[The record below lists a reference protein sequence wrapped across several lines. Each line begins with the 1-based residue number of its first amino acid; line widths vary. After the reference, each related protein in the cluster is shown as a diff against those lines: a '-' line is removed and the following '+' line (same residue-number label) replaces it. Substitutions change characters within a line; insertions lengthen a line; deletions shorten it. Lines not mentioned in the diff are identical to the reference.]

1 MKNSKISQTHTH
13 TDRQTHTQSDFLGF
27 LSKPKSDLNFGPEDK
42 LFWGK
47 LQIHKLRTRLSVHF
61 TAKFFQEKYQFL
73 EFYIG
78 VT

>member
-1 MKNSKISQTHTH
+1 MSRKRKQKSPSGF
-13 TDRQTHTQSDFLGF
+13 FLQQLQLKF
-27 LSKPKSDLNFGPEDK
+27 EIHCQKSDLKFGPEVK

-47 LQIHKLRTRLSVHF
+47 LPIHKLRTRLSVHF